1 LQAILSTALHPAVLQ
16 SRLRDQIF
24 RTAVDDSFMF
34 LQNHAW
40 TEENIENDFKG
51 VAAAATL
58 ILNETNRNG
67 LFQKLVDPVLEVCN
81 LCKFKSPLFSDVQ
94 LEQKSARSAISL
106 RSWNILLLVALREEK
121 EDWAAMLFS
130 HFSAFSSM
138 FASTLRSY
146 ATSGISSATVAT
158 HDVNQSHIA
167 MKLWL
172 MLSNARSMVVPGGEA
187 LVFGTW
193 NELCSAY
200 EAFLDVMDTEA
211 QVGLH
216 LVRFI
221 DISCVLG

>member
-1 LQAILSTALHPAVLQ
+1 MQALLSTALHHAVLQ
-16 SRLRDQIF
+16 SRIRDQVF
-24 RTAVDDSFMF
+24 RDAVGDSFTF

-40 TEENIENDFKG
+40 TEENIENDFKA

-58 ILNETNRNG
+58 ILNETNRSG
-67 LFQKLVDPVLEVCN
+67 LFQKFVDPVSEVCN
-81 LCKFKSPLFSDVQ
+81 FCKFKSPLFSDVW

-106 RSWNILLLVALREEK
+106 RSWNIMLLIALREEK

-172 MLSNARSMVVPGGEA
+172 MLSNSRSMVVPGGET
-187 LVFGTW
+187 LVSETW
-193 NELCSAY
+193 NELWSAY
-200 EAFLDVMDTEA
+200 EAFLDVMDNEA

-221 DISCVLG
+221 DIPCVLG